1 MRIKHFKP
9 DHEQLPT
16 SLWFMADRYPVM
28 YEMIDNM
35 TVQYHFIFYKAM
47 PWEQIL
53 KEANKVFC
61 RQPQKYGNPKWKV
74 KTITELQSEDE
85 TEKVVRV
92 EFEFG
97 SL

>member
-47 PWEQIL
+47 P
-53 KEANKVFC
+53 
-61 RQPQKYGNPKWKV
+61 
-74 KTITELQSEDE
+74 
-85 TEKVVRV
+85 
-92 EFEFG
+92 
-97 SL
+97 